1 MLNPFNLAAAP
12 TWDDPIEM
20 LYACHG
26 KVKKFCGQLHLLPDY
41 IAQHG
46 CNAAAQEAIT
56 QISTYFNRAAPLHH
70 ADEELDFFPLLLRYC
85 PETQS
90 VIDELEAQ
98 HIDLHNNW
106 DTLHGQLQ
114 ATLVRTRVAPDME
127 IIQNFTMAYDMHIPK
142 EEKLFELGRAHIPPH
157 ELVEIGK
164 IMAARRVG

>member
-1 MLNPFNLAAAP
+1 MLNLLNQTAAP

-70 ADEELDFFPLLLRYC
+70 EDEELDFFPLLSKYC
-85 PETQS
+85 PEAQI

-98 HIDLHNNW
+98 HIDLHKNW
-106 DTLHGQLQ
+106 DALHTQLQ
-114 ATLVRTRVAPDME
+114 ETLAGVRVAPDMQ
-127 IIQNFTMAYDMHIPK
+127 IIQNFTMAYDEHIPK
-142 EEKLFELGRAHIPPH
+142 EETLFELGKTHIPPS
-157 ELVEIGK
+157 ELGEIGK